1 VLTIDQLRPLF
12 DTLDPPHRVIAQLCY
27 YCAARI
33 NEIVRLQAT
42 DIKADAIA
50 VPVSKKKGKVI
61 TKHIPLSPAIA
72 QALKAANLPQTGYL
86 FPTGNRRKNRNKI
99 FKRNREGIYQVVGTR
114 EMRPHIS
121 TQAVYKAVTQAAQTL
136 GYSDVGT
143 HTFRRSM
150 ATRLEREG
158 VPLRQIMRIT
168 GHSDLASLTAYLA
181 VEEAIASENYLKVVG
196 ND

>member
-1 VLTIDQLRPLF
+1 LTIEQLRRLF
-12 DTLDPPHRVIAQLCY
+12 DELDHPHRVIAQLCY

-33 NEIVRLQAT
+33 NEVVRLQAT
-42 DIKADAIA
+42 DIKADAIS

-61 TKHIPLSPAIA
+61 TKHIPISPAIA
-72 QALKAANLPQTGYL
+72 QALKAANLPRSGYL
-86 FPTGNRRKNRNKI
+86 FPTGDRCKNCNKI
-99 FKRNREGIYQVVGTR
+99 FKRSQDGLYQVVGQR
-114 EMRPHIS
+114 DLRPHIS
-121 TQAVYKAVTQAAQTL
+121 TQAVYKAVTRTAKML
-136 GYSDVGT
+136 GYSDIGT

-181 VEEAIASENYLKVVG
+181 VDDAIAGENYLKVVG
-196 ND
+196 DD